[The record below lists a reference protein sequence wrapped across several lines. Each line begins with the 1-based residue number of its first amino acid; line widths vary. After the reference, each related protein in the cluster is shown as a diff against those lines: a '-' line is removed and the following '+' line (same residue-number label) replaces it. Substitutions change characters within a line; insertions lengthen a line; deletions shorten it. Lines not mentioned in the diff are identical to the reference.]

1 MLLLEIWGGRLRSG
15 SVQYFNTEIA
25 FCFESLVAP
34 RRRNSF
40 EIHSEKSGQ
49 EKTFPVVRGGKL
61 SKNQLKCQPE
71 KFTSTGTKSKLTLM
85 FTYNLKKFKKK
96 TGQNVFI
103 SRIII
108 TYNNGGYTDP
118 AFFFREVNER

>member
-1 MLLLEIWGGRLRSG
+1 MYDFPFQIQAGGLLLLEIWGGRLRSG

-61 SKNQLKCQPE
+61 SKNQLKCQDLRNH
-71 KFTSTGTKSKLTLM
+71 FDVTVTKC
-85 FTYNLKKFKKK
+85 
-96 TGQNVFI
+96 
-103 SRIII
+103 
-108 TYNNGGYTDP
+108 
-118 AFFFREVNER
+118 